1 MADIQ
6 TINVGNYAND
16 GSGDDLREAFVKV
29 NQNFQALDDV
39 ALQTATNLGSSGA
52 RVFASQVENVQ
63 NFRRLV
69 GGTNI
74 TLTELDNTI
83 VFDGADPVQTTII
96 TTDSGSI
103 QLGNGSAWDLYGG
116 DGVEITADQNGSPN
130 PQIIV
135 NAGVSRDTN
144 PVLSASLDAN
154 GQNITGVNNLSVT
167 STTSGTLTTTGIA
180 DLETL
185 RLTNI
190 QTIGTATVDYEDNLG
205 RFLTWD
211 FGGVGE
217 TYTSILGWVLGN
229 TAIDMGTFAAPASG
243 NIDNGGIV

>member
-1 MADIQ
+1 MANIQ

-16 GSGDDLREAFVKV
+16 GSGDDLREAFIKV
-29 NQNFQALDDV
+29 NQNFQELDDV
-39 ALQTATNLGSSGA
+39 ALQTATNLGSAGA

-135 NAGVSRDTN
+135 NAGLRRDASPLLT
-144 PVLSASLDAN
+144 ASLDAN
-154 GQNITGVNNLSVT
+154 GENITGVNNLSVT
-167 STTSGTLTTTGIA
+167 STTSGTLTTTGSANIN
-180 DLETL
+180 TL
-185 RLTNI
+185 MPTNI
-190 QTIGTATVDYEDNLG
+190 KTTGTESVEYEDNLG

-211 FGGVGE
+211 FGGISE
-217 TYTSILGWVLGN
+217 TYTSIMQYVMAN
-229 TAIDMGTFAAPASG
+229 FAIDQGTFSNPASTE
-243 NIDNGGIV
+243 IDGGTLV

>member
-16 GSGDDLREAFVKV
+16 GSGDDLREAFIKV

-39 ALQTATNLGSSGA
+39 ALQTATNLGSAGA

-135 NAGVSRDTN
+135 NAGLNRDTN
-144 PVLSASLDAN
+144 PRLVASLDAN
-154 GQNITGVNNLSVT
+154 GENITGVNNLSVT
-167 STTSGTLTTTGIA
+167 STATGTLTATGIA
-180 DLETL
+180 DIETL
-185 RLTNI
+185 RVTNI
-190 QTIGTATVDYEDNLG
+190 QTTGTDTTDYQDGLG

-211 FGGVGE
+211 FGGLDE
-217 TYTSILGWVLGN
+217 SYNSILSYVMAN
-229 TAIDMGTFAAPASG
+229 FAIDMGSFTNPSSTV
-243 NIDNGGIV
+243 IDNGDLV